1 VSFTLP
7 NGYAAAYILEVDA
20 PLLAEFLKVRRD
32 ALSPGEV
39 GLPAAGRRRTPGLR
53 REEVAALAGISTDYY
68 TRLEQQRA
76 TAVPSEAV
84 LRSLTRALRLSRDE
98 RDHLYRL
105 TGHRIPERRTDDR
118 HVPAAL
124 LSVLDA
130 LTDIPAQVMTDLGE
144 TLVQNN
150 MARAVFGPRTGGDGP
165 EAGFIYRWFRDPAA
179 RGGYPVEDYAAESRA
194 LVADLRAAATR
205 RGDASARSLV
215 SRLLA
220 ESPEFAAL
228 WKLHDV
234 AVLRRRHKRIRHPEV
249 GLLEFDCQFLVGEEE
264 RSHILAI
271 FSPLH
276 ATPTTERLTLL
287 TLAHDPLGTP
297 TR

>member
-1 VSFTLP
+1 M
-7 NGYAAAYILEVDA
+7 DA
-20 PLLAEFLKVRRD
+20 PQLADFLKARRD

-76 TAVPSEAV
+76 TAVPSEPV
-84 LRSLTRALRLSRDE
+84 LRALTRALRLSQDE

-105 TGHRIPERRTDDR
+105 TGHGVPERHTDDR
-118 HVPAAL
+118 HVAPAL

-130 LTDIPAQVMTDLGE
+130 LTGIPAQVMTDLGE

-150 MARAVFGPRTGGDGP
+150 LARAVFGPP
-165 EAGFIYRWFRDPAA
+165 EASFIYRWFRDPAA
-179 RGGYPVEDYAAESRA
+179 RAGYPVEDHGAESRA
-194 LVADLRAAATR
+194 LVADLRAAVTR
-205 RGDASARSLV
+205 RDDAAAKSLV
-215 SRLLA
+215 ARLQA

-234 AVLRRRHKRIRHPEV
+234 AALRRRHKRIRHPEV
-249 GLLEFDCQFLVGEEE
+249 GLLEFDCQFLVDEA
-264 RSHILAI
+264 RSHLLAI
-271 FSPLH
+271 FSPLPG
-276 ATPTTERLTLL
+276 TPTAERLTLL
-287 TLAHDPLGTP
+287 ALAAPYAASGP
-297 TR
+297 RPGG